1 MKRPVFKPTRF
12 EMQFIG
18 ILHRILKSACF
29 NICMIILGFV
39 AGFGSVLSIV
49 HFHAITNSNYECIAR
64 IEKVIDE
71 LNEMDI
77 SRIQKEQEINELLT
91 MFKYRIVHDDLF
103 FEPKIFSH
111 STSTNKFSRK

>member
-1 MKRPVFKPTRF
+1 MFKPTRF

-91 MFKYRIVHDDLF
+91 NNAHQDHF
-103 FEPKIFSH
+103 FQGVIQVSAKRVNNLEQ
-111 STSTNKFSRK
+111 N